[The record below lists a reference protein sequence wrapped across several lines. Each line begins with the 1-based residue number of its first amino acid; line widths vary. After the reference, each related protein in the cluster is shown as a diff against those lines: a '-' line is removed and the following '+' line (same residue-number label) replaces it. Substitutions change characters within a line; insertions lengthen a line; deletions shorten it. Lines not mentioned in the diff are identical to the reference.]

1 MILRGEIWWA
11 SLPAPSGS
19 EPGYRRPVLILQ
31 SDGFNRSRIATVIGL
46 VLTSNT
52 KLAEAPGNV
61 LLSRH
66 QTGLPK
72 ESVAN
77 VSQII
82 TIDKNFLTERLGVL
96 SDNILKQ
103 VEEGIRLILCL

>member
-1 MILRGEIWWA
+1 VILRGEIWWA